1 MKNFKQFINESL
13 ITEAKGKSKAP
24 KDSERT
30 AIVLDGTSSAGKSY
44 TAGNSGIKTK
54 TRWKKD
60 DKGEYVKDK
69 DGNFVR
75 NEVADDEYQ
84 TIALDDYWGS
94 DDLSNPDLPENQARW
109 DLERNDPFYTKE
121 ELAFS
126 KKWGDTFAHIGKDY
140 KEKIK
145 EWKADAE
152 NQLKT
157 GKDGEGKAID
167 VEKKKKEIKRYEDQ
181 LAEWPDPARNHPE
194 WDKAKENAKKKGQ
207 EFREWEPHRFYMQQE
222 YKQSK
227 SKNIMFDDISGDV
240 SHFLPDGAT
249 KTVLLHAPMDKLVEN
264 IERREEKDG
273 RDPRHVF
280 DDYASKYQFTKEKPS
295 DGNGQ
300 PGKPIKKAQIMAM
313 LKKCQD
319 KGKFK
324 KSTIDDEW
332 VESFA
337 KDMGLDDDNATYYMK
352 VKDEYVK
359 QNEPIIVNAGEDNQ
373 KTFDT
378 FKDVVKAEEERVKSG
393 QKKVGDDLKKEGEK
407 EIKTLEDAG
416 AKKMF
421 QGLDPK
427 MVEDIKKQKVEIAM
441 PGGKKKSIQ
450 RETLL
455 DFVPIDN
462 TDPEE
467 QAMIKAQAAEYA
479 RISALREKEGLKKLI
494 PFDEWLKRNL
504 ELAKDNKD
512 YQARVK
518 AKTLSKMKKAKSAV
532 KENVESFSSF
542 LIESKNDKAFWD
554 LVEKHKLVL

>member
-167 VEKKKKEIKRYEDQ
+167 VEKKKKEIKR
-181 LAEWPDPARNHPE
+181 
-194 WDKAKENAKKKGQ
+194 
-207 EFREWEPHRFYMQQE
+207 F
-222 YKQSK
+222 
-227 SKNIMFDDISGDV
+227 
-240 SHFLPDGAT
+240 
-249 KTVLLHAPMDKLVEN
+249 
-264 IERREEKDG
+264 
-273 RDPRHVF
+273 
-280 DDYASKYQFTKEKPS
+280 
-295 DGNGQ
+295 
-300 PGKPIKKAQIMAM
+300 
-313 LKKCQD
+313 
-319 KGKFK
+319 
-324 KSTIDDEW
+324 
-332 VESFA
+332 
-337 KDMGLDDDNATYYMK
+337 
-352 VKDEYVK
+352 
-359 QNEPIIVNAGEDNQ
+359 
-373 KTFDT
+373 
-378 FKDVVKAEEERVKSG
+378 
-393 QKKVGDDLKKEGEK
+393 
-407 EIKTLEDAG
+407 
-416 AKKMF
+416 
-421 QGLDPK
+421 
-427 MVEDIKKQKVEIAM
+427 
-441 PGGKKKSIQ
+441 
-450 RETLL
+450 
-455 DFVPIDN
+455 
-462 TDPEE
+462 
-467 QAMIKAQAAEYA
+467 
-479 RISALREKEGLKKLI
+479 
-494 PFDEWLKRNL
+494 
-504 ELAKDNKD
+504 
-512 YQARVK
+512 
-518 AKTLSKMKKAKSAV
+518 
-532 KENVESFSSF
+532 
-542 LIESKNDKAFWD
+542 
-554 LVEKHKLVL
+554 